1 MEKSCWAG
9 EAEQLFLK
17 LFVLMQHGKRI
28 LRQRQ
33 GRDEGKAGGFG
44 IFQIIIT
51 ESDAPNVGL
60 FPKFAEGFA
69 HRLSLLFRTGD
80 VCDGADGNEF

>member
-33 GRDEGKAGGFG
+33 GRD
-44 IFQIIIT
+44 T
-51 ESDAPNVGL
+51 
-60 FPKFAEGFA
+60 
-69 HRLSLLFRTGD
+69 R
-80 VCDGADGNEF
+80 